1 MAEDPTG
8 RAVRNLLTI
17 QRVGNTLTKQAR
29 DELRALFDDIVAEI
43 ARYDPTAVGA
53 DRWRRARTQKLLD
66 AVRLRNSEAFGAL
79 HKSLRGS
86 LGEAGAAQAAWAS
99 HTLLATIGVAGNE
112 IRVSLDGLTP
122 AYFRKILDT
131 DPFQGET
138 LREWLGGLERAT
150 TRRVRQQVQIGMVNN
165 ESIDDIVRR
174 VRGRSVGRGVYAGGV
189 WDTTTRDAET
199 VVRTAVNEISNR
211 AHMDVYQQN
220 KDITTGYQYV
230 ATLDARTSDICMSLD
245 GQAWA
250 WDDPGAKRPPQ
261 HPRCRS
267 TIVSVI
273 NWDGLGIE
281 PPDDGTRAARRYT
294 MEDGK
299 LKPLPGQ
306 QVPASTDY
314 ERWLRS
320 QPKGV
325 VAEILGP
332 GRAKLF
338 NEGKISLR
346 DLVRKDGTTV
356 PLSQLRD
363 A

>member
-1 MAEDPTG
+1 MAEDPTH
-8 RAVRNLLTI
+8 RAVENLLML

-29 DELRALFDDIVAEI
+29 DDLRKLFDDIVADLV
-43 ARYDPTAVGA
+43 RYDPTGVSAE
-53 DRWRRARTQKLLD
+53 RWRRLRTSKVLD
-66 AVRLRNSEAFGAL
+66 AVRERNREAFEAIR
-79 HKSLRGS
+79 KELRMG
-86 LGEAGAAQAAWAS
+86 LGEVGAAQAEWARE
-99 HTLLATIGVAGNE
+99 TLQYTLGVAGNE
-112 IRVSLDGLTP
+112 IRVRLDGLTP
-122 AYFRKILDT
+122 AYFRQILDT
-131 DPFQGET
+131 DPFQGDTFQAWFKSVED
-138 LREWLGGLERAT
+138 AT
-150 TRRVRQQVQIGMVNN
+150 QRRIRQQVQMGMSQN
-165 ESIDDIVRR
+165 ETIDDIVRR
-174 VRGRSVGRGVYAGGV
+174 VRGRSVGRGRFAGGV
-189 WDTTTRDAET
+189 WGTTTRHAET

-211 AHMDVYQQN
+211 AHLDVYQQN
-220 KDITTGYQYV
+220 ADITTGYQYV

-267 TIVSVI
+267 TIVSVVD
-273 NWDGLGIE
+273 WKGLGIK

-306 QVPASTDY
+306 QVAASTDY
-314 ERWLRS
+314 EQWLKS

-325 VAEILGP
+325 VSEILGP

-338 NEGKISLR
+338 NEGKIGLR